1 MNNQEA
7 LDFIQRHIL
16 SIPSMNNVF
25 IHSVTPKKD
34 YNIATIYGGDNWNGT
49 WTNYINQIK
58 VILDFI
64 PNSWIINLEN
74 DCLDDVWTLTIGFTK
89 LS

>member
-7 LDFIQRHIL
+7 R
-16 SIPSMNNVF
+16 
-25 IHSVTPKKD
+25 
-34 YNIATIYGGDNWNGT
+34 
-49 WTNYINQIK
+49 
-58 VILDFI
+58 DFI

-89 LS
+89 LP